1 MKLVFLYISSIILCF
16 LIGLYVHKIN
26 WEMILPSIS
35 AIATTAT
42 AFIMLY
48 THFKIREDNKY
59 IKLYSLVDLELKA
72 VIEKSFPINKYEFK
86 QLDTIEQTS
95 IISNINNNKINI
107 RHIIGKLKSLLSKDV
122 PKKKILF
129 KIEIQIEKG
138 HDVIPLNVDEDDA
151 IVVTNSY
158 INLYNLYNSITTLI
172 YYENPNI
179 DEYEELINSSDV
191 SFEEH
196 RDCYKTTKKLNK

>member
-1 MKLVFLYISSIILCF
+1 M
-16 LIGLYVHKIN
+16 
-26 WEMILPSIS
+26 
-35 AIATTAT
+35 
-42 AFIMLY
+42 
-48 THFKIREDNKY
+48 
-59 IKLYSLVDLELKA
+59 
-72 VIEKSFPINKYEFK
+72 
-86 QLDTIEQTS
+86 
-95 IISNINNNKINI
+95 
-107 RHIIGKLKSLLSKDV
+107 

-196 RDCYKTTKKLNK
+196 RDCYKTTKKIK

>member
-48 THFKIREDNKY
+48 TYFKIREDNKY

-196 RDCYKTTKKLNK
+196 RDCYKTTKKIK

>member
-196 RDCYKTTKKLNK
+196 RDCYKTTKKIK

>member
-16 LIGLYVHKIN
+16 LIGLYEHKIN

-48 THFKIREDNKY
+48 TYFKIREDNKY

-196 RDCYKTTKKLNK
+196 RDCYKTTKKIK